1 MSPTIIGM
9 AVAAALAGGGLL
21 LVTGIR
27 QQPADAAPA
36 PGRAAAQALVARLLA
51 ATGLSGSDPAIR
63 RRRQFVVGAAIVGLV
78 LALMTGWYILVL
90 VLPAAVL
97 GLPVLIQ
104 RAPAANDLQ
113 RLTDL
118 DAWVRSLAG
127 ILVGGGSGLEQ
138 ALRASL
144 GSAPST
150 IRPHLGRLIARL
162 DAQQPIKPA
171 LELWAH
177 DMNDHTADIVAMALI
192 LESER
197 REGGVGEALAELA
210 DSVSNQVK
218 ARRQIEADRTGYRVS
233 ARIVTAI
240 TLVVIGLMI
249 FSGTGIEPY
258 KTPVGQF
265 IALVLLTAITGCL
278 LWIQKLSAGK
288 PIPRLM
294 PDRMGGSR

>member
-1 MSPTIIGM
+1 MNPTIIGLTVGA
-9 AVAAALAGGGLL
+9 AVAAGVLL
-21 LVTGIR
+21 IVSGVR
-27 QQPADAAPA
+27 QHPVDTAPA
-36 PGRAAAQALVARLLA
+36 PGRAAARALATKFLA
-51 ATGLSGSDPAIR
+51 AVGLAGADPAIR
-63 RRRQFVVGAAIVGLV
+63 RRRRLVLVAVIVGLV

-97 GLPVLIQ
+97 GLPVLVQ
-104 RAPAANDLQ
+104 KAPATTDIQ

-144 GSAPST
+144 GGAPST

-197 REGGVGEALAELA
+197 REGGVGDALAELA

-249 FSGTGIEPY
+249 FSGTGVEPY
-258 KTPVGQF
+258 QTPVGQF
-265 IALVLLTAITGCL
+265 IALVLLGAITGCL
-278 LWIQKLSAGK
+278 LWIRSLSAGK

-294 PDRMGGSR
+294 PARTGGSR